1 MSDVITTNSVKLPRL
16 REALDRVRP
25 EMAALGESKTKPI
38 NLDIQ
43 SATATVRGS
52 LAEIMLMRPQIV
64 AQVPGVDISQLDN
77 LETYALALLQANAT
91 HLVSTSP
98 PEALAG
104 LAEEGTKL
112 RATLLSDATA
122 LANRGIINNASLD
135 NLKGP
140 MGYRNLSS
148 DILALATLLR
158 SNWSAIASKSC
169 VTEAELDR
177 AEVVADQ
184 LNEAYG
190 IHDQGPAAV
199 ATYALE
205 RQQAYTLFV
214 NAYDQVRR
222 AISFLRWDNGDFE
235 DIAPSL
241 YAGRTTTRKKA
252 STEVEGKPDTSTA
265 TPIAKDSATN
275 AVAGKPVTA
284 ATPAVGLPGA
294 DPFAS

>member
-1 MSDVITTNSVKLPRL
+1 MSENTNNSAQLPRL
-16 REALDRVRP
+16 REALERVRP
-25 EMAALGESKTKPI
+25 EMAALDASKLKPI

-52 LAEIMLMRPQIV
+52 LAEILLVRPQIV
-64 AQVPGVDISQLDN
+64 AQVPGFDISQLDK

-98 PEALAG
+98 PEALAS
-104 LAEEGTKL
+104 LAEEGAKL
-112 RATLLSDATA
+112 RTTLLSDATA
-122 LANRGIINNASLD
+122 LANRRIINDASLD

-140 MGYRNLSS
+140 VGYRNLSS
-148 DILALATLLR
+148 DILSLATLLR
-158 SNWSAIASKSC
+158 GNWSVIASKSC

-190 IHDQGPAAV
+190 IHEQGPAAL

-222 AISFLRWDNGDFE
+222 AISFLRWDNGDVE
-235 DIAPSL
+235 SIAPSL
-241 YAGRTTTRKKA
+241 YSGRTTTKKKA
-252 STEVEGKPDTSTA
+252 GPEVEVKQEASAAPAIVSPPVANPVVAKLAA
-265 TPIAKDSATN
+265 T
-275 AVAGKPVTA
+275 